1 MLRVTALCLK
11 LPFLERIYI
20 SLPVLWVY
28 SIFSRHA
35 FFFLLPCMHVLQCIN
50 LTRSLFVAGL
60 RRYGSRSSSRTISF
74 RVSQQERLP
83 LLVVKRCKSLPC
95 RCDNAF
101 GKQADQTATKR
112 YSVVA
117 PESTG
122 LWGDKYVINIRF
134 LPRNYACIQN
144 ILLHLWQ
151 WNYKRARTPKDLVSS
166 GPRKILQFKRNING
180 DCLPTSDL

>member
-1 MLRVTALCLK
+1 MFFRNLWFRWCLVDILEESAK
-11 LPFLERIYI
+11 YVIVIMPRLNAIWVNAERKTFLGKT
-20 SLPVLWVY
+20 
-28 SIFSRHA
+28 SIFGEDLFKFALLWAYSMFFA
-35 FFFLLPCMHVLQCIN
+35 IPFFLLPCIHALQCIN
-50 LTRSLFVAGL
+50 LIISLRVPGL
-60 RRYGSRSSSRTISF
+60 RRYGSRSSSRKITF

-122 LWGDKYVINIRF
+122 LWGDSYI
-134 LPRNYACIQN
+134 
-144 ILLHLWQ
+144 
-151 WNYKRARTPKDLVSS
+151 
-166 GPRKILQFKRNING
+166 
-180 DCLPTSDL
+180 